1 MKQINL
7 KKEALIWMILLVPFV
22 YALIIWNKIPDQ
34 VPTHFN
40 IKGEPD
46 DYSGKA
52 VALLLLP
59 IMNVFIY
66 FVLRFI
72 PRIDPRK
79 KNYETF
85 GSSYQNIR
93 LLIHVFFIGVFI
105 FITETT
111 SSGQPLQLNAFLSG
125 MLLFFAL
132 LGNYMRTV
140 RSNFF
145 VGIRTPWTLSND
157 IVWRKTHE
165 LGGKIW
171 FYSGLV
177 LAIVVFFL
185 PQNAAAIV
193 MGAGIFLMAIIPVVY
208 SYIEYR
214 KITGEAGGNSHI
226 D

>member
-1 MKQINL
+1 MKQVNR
-7 KKEALIWMILLVPFV
+7 KKEAIIWLILLLPFI
-22 YALIIWNKIPDQ
+22 YSIIVWNKLPDR
-34 VPTHFN
+34 VPTHFD
-40 IKGEPD
+40 IKGEPN

-52 VALLLLP
+52 FALLLLP
-59 IMNVFIY
+59 VTNIVIY
-66 FVLRFI
+66 FILFFI

-79 KNYETF
+79 KNYEAF

-93 LLIHVFFIGVFI
+93 ILIHLFFVGMFI
-105 FITETT
+105 FITQTT
-111 SSGQPLQLNAFLSG
+111 SGGHPLKLNAFLSG

-157 IVWRKTHE
+157 MVWRKTHE

-171 FYSGLV
+171 FYSGII

-185 PQNAAAIV
+185 PQMAAAIV
-193 MGAGIFLMAIIPVVY
+193 MFCGVFLMVIIPVIY
-208 SYIEYR
+208 SYLEYR
-214 KITGEAGGNSHI
+214 KINTN
-226 D
+226 